1 MIYQT
6 NEPYISNLSLDEL
19 RSRMEARCDPTIDQ
33 FLAALDERDSSQQ
46 EQMNDAIKLLVE
58 NLADLSVDLDDE
70 VKQMEHLARNHLC
83 LEPGDLWML
92 ADRLDTHRINYAGHV
107 DEALHAI
114 DNGGNDRVYAAFVQ
128 RIADRQREREQAKK
142 AAT

>member
-6 NEPYISNLSLDEL
+6 NEPHISNLSLDEL
-19 RSRMEARCDPTIDQ
+19 RSRLEARGDPTIDQ
-33 FLAALDERDSSQQ
+33 FLAALDVRDSTQA
-46 EQMNDAIKLLVE
+46 EQVKDAIQLLIE
-58 NLADLSVDLDDE
+58 NLADLSVDVDDE

-83 LEPGDLWML
+83 LESSDLWL
-92 ADRLDTHRINYAGHV
+92 VSDRIGTYRVNYAGYV

-114 DNGGNDRVYAAFVQ
+114 DTGGNDRVYAAFRQ

-142 AAT
+142 AAA

>member
-6 NEPYISNLSLDEL
+6 NEPCISNLSLDEL

-46 EQMNDAIKLLVE
+46 EQVGDAIKLLIENMVE
-58 NLADLSVDLDDE
+58 SSADVDDE
-70 VKQMEHLARNHLC
+70 VKHLEDLARNKLC

-128 RIADRQREREQAKK
+128 RVADRQREREQAKK

>member
-6 NEPYISNLSLDEL
+6 NEPCISNLSLDEL

-46 EQMNDAIKLLVE
+46 EQVGDAIKLLIENMVE
-58 NLADLSVDLDDE
+58 SSADVDDE
-70 VKQMEHLARNHLC
+70 VKHLEDLARNKLC

-114 DNGGNDRVYAAFVQ
+114 DNGGNDRVYAAFRQ
-128 RIADRQREREQAKK
+128 RIADREREREQAKK

>member
-19 RSRMEARCDPTIDQ
+19 RSLLEARGDPTIDQ
-33 FLAALDERDSSQQ
+33 FLAALDVRDSTQA
-46 EQMNDAIKLLVE
+46 EQVKDAIKLLIE

-70 VKQMEHLARNHLC
+70 VKQMEDLARNKLSMG
-83 LEPGDLWML
+83 PSDLWL
-92 ADRLDTHRINYAGHV
+92 VSDRIDTYRVNYADYV

-114 DNGGNDRVYAAFVQ
+114 DTGGNDRVYAAFKQ
-128 RIADRQREREQAKK
+128 RIDDREREREQAKK

>member
-58 NLADLSVDLDDE
+58 NLADLSVGLDDE

-83 LEPGDLWML
+83 LEPSDLWMVS
-92 ADRLDTHRINYAGHV
+92 DRIDTYRANCAGYV
-107 DEALHAI
+107 DEALPAI
-114 DNGGNDRVYAAFVQ
+114 DNGGNDRVYAAFRQ
-128 RIADRQREREQAKK
+128 RIVDREREREQAKK
-142 AAT
+142 AAA

>member
-19 RSRMEARCDPTIDQ
+19 RSRLEARGDPAIDQ
-33 FLAALDERDSSQQ
+33 FLAALDVRDDAHT
-46 EQMNDAIKLLVE
+46 EQVKDAIKLLVE

-83 LEPGDLWML
+83 LEPSDLWMVSDRIDNYRFNC
-92 ADRLDTHRINYAGHV
+92 ADYV

-114 DNGGNDRVYAAFVQ
+114 DTGGNDRVYAAFKQ
-128 RIADRQREREQAKK
+128 RIDDRQREQAKK
-142 AAT
+142 AAA

>member
-19 RSRMEARCDPTIDQ
+19 RSRLEARGDPTIDQ
-33 FLAALDERDSSQQ
+33 FLAALDVRDSTQA
-46 EQMNDAIKLLVE
+46 EQVKDAIQLLIE
-58 NLADLSVDLDDE
+58 NLADLSVDVDDE

-83 LEPGDLWML
+83 LESSDLWL
-92 ADRLDTHRINYAGHV
+92 VSDRIDTYRVNYADYV

-114 DNGGNDRVYAAFVQ
+114 DTGGNDRVYAAFRQ
-128 RIADRQREREQAKK
+128 RIDDRQREQAKK
-142 AAT
+142 AAA

>member
-46 EQMNDAIKLLVE
+46 EQMNDAIKLLIENMVE
-58 NLADLSVDLDDE
+58 SSVDVDDE
-70 VKQMEHLARNHLC
+70 VKHLEDLARNKLC

-107 DEALHAI
+107 DETLHAI
-114 DNGGNDRVYAAFVQ
+114 DNGGNDRVHAAFVQ
-128 RIADRQREREQAKK
+128 RIADRDREREQAKK

>member
-19 RSRMEARCDPTIDQ
+19 RSRLEVRGDPAIDQ
-33 FLAALDERDSSQQ
+33 FLAALDVRDDAHT
-46 EQMNDAIKLLVE
+46 EQVKDAIKLLVE

-70 VKQMEHLARNHLC
+70 VKQMENLARNDLC
-83 LEPGDLWML
+83 LDPSDLWMVS
-92 ADRLDTHRINYAGHV
+92 DRIDTYRVNYADYV

-114 DNGGNDRVYAAFVQ
+114 DTGGNDRVYAAFRQ
-128 RIADRQREREQAKK
+128 RIDDRQREQAKK
-142 AAT
+142 AAA